1 MAEVSMNNH
10 KTRDIPLFMLL
21 CSCLLLMSCN
31 PDEKP
36 NTGPNAP
43 EFVSS
48 SSVETV
54 RAQIAKLPTDDVWWN
69 VYGEDQ
75 AWNFKNLHRFMPT
88 VNVYR
93 EGQVRTL
100 AQRPMSDI
108 PNQIVDTPIGS
119 MGFKDFLDSDK
130 STTMSIVI
138 LHEGDVVFEYYPNQ
152 QPYEKPIYWSATKA
166 LVAALVGI
174 LADRGQVDITQP
186 ISHYLPR
193 LEDSD
198 YANITVRNLLDM
210 AAGVNCPEEYFDQ
223 TSCYYKYSVT
233 IGDGYWTQDS
243 PDSPYDMLATLKPG
257 IAAPQGTQYQ
267 YSGVNAFI
275 LSWLV
280 EDIMNMPFQDAV
292 SKEIWS
298 KMGAESD
305 ASILA
310 PRYGVPIAHGGLLA
324 RSRDVARFGLLY
336 TPSYTKISDSQII
349 SDRMI
354 DLILNDKNP
363 NLTLK
368 TNKAGQL
375 PPDFSHSGYL
385 WDAVYTNDDFYRG
398 GWAGQG
404 LLINPTKDIVAVYTG
419 YAIDPQESQPD
430 LLPILRQVL
439 NNVFSNQ

>member
-1 MAEVSMNNH
+1 MADVSMNNN
-10 KTRDIPLFMLL
+10 KTRDIPLFTLL
-21 CSCLLLMSCN
+21 CGCLLLMSCN
-31 PDEKP
+31 TAEKAD
-36 NTGPNAP
+36 TGPNAP

-166 LVAALVGI
+166 LVAALVAI
-174 LADRGQVDITQP
+174 LADRGQVDLTQP

-193 LEDSD
+193 LKDSD
-198 YANITVRNLLDM
+198 YADITVRNLLDM

-243 PDSPYDMLATLKPG
+243 PDSPYDMLASLKPG
-257 IAAPQGTQYQ
+257 ITAPQGTQYQ

-336 TPSYTKISDSQII
+336 TPSYTKIADSQII

>member
-233 IGDGYWTQDS
+233 IGDGFWTQDS
-243 PDSPYDMLATLKPG
+243 PNSPYDMLATLKPG

>member
-1 MAEVSMNNH
+1 MLTIFRDLSFIMLLAFPLLCGGCDSQDEQLALTKAPVFISASSPAEVRN
-10 KTRDIPLFMLL
+10 
-21 CSCLLLMSCN
+21 
-31 PDEKP
+31 
-36 NTGPNAP
+36 
-43 EFVSS
+43 
-48 SSVETV
+48 
-54 RAQIAKLPTDDVWWN
+54 QIAKLPLDDVWWN
-69 VYGEDQ
+69 VYGKDQ

-88 VNVYR
+88 VNIYR
-93 EGQVRTL
+93 DGQVRMLT
-100 AQRPMSDI
+100 QRPMSAI
-108 PNQIVDTPIGS
+108 PNQMVDTPIGIID
-119 MGFKDFLDSDK
+119 FKGFLDSDV

-138 LHEGDVVFEYYPNQ
+138 LHKGEVVFEYYPNQ
-152 QPYEKPIYWSATKA
+152 EPYEKPIYWSATKA

-174 LADRGQVDITQP
+174 LADRGQVDIALP
-186 ISHYLPR
+186 ISYYLPR
-193 LEDSD
+193 LKDSD
-198 YANITVRNLLDM
+198 YADITVRNLLDM
-210 AAGVNCPEEYFDQ
+210 STGVNCPEEYFDQ
-223 TSCYYKYSVT
+223 TSCYYQYSVT

-257 IAAPQGTQYQ
+257 IGAPQGTQYQ

-292 SKEIWS
+292 SKEIWG

-336 TPSYTKISDSQII
+336 TPSYTTISDKQII
-349 SDRMI
+349 SDRTI
-354 DLILNDKNP
+354 DLILNDKNV
-363 NLTLK
+363 NLTIG
-368 TNKAGQL
+368 TNKAEQL
-375 PPDFSHSGYL
+375 PSDFSHSGYL

-419 YAIDPQESQPD
+419 YAIDAQESQPD

-439 NNVFSNQ
+439 NTVFPSQ

>member
-1 MAEVSMNNH
+1 MADVSMNNH
-10 KTRDIPLFMLL
+10 KTRDIPLFTLL
-21 CSCLLLMSCN
+21 CSCLLLLSCN
-31 PDEKP
+31 PAEKA
-36 NTGPNAP
+36 NTGPNTP

-138 LHEGDVVFEYYPNQ
+138 LHKGDVVFEYYPNQ

-193 LEDSD
+193 LKDSD

-368 TNKAGQL
+368 ANKAGQL

-385 WDAVYTNDDFYRG
+385 WDAVYTNDDFYRA

>member
-1 MAEVSMNNH
+1 MNNH

-243 PDSPYDMLATLKPG
+243 PNSPYDMLASLKPG
-257 IAAPQGTQYQ
+257 ITAPQGTQYQ

>member
-1 MAEVSMNNH
+1 MAEVSMNNQ

-21 CSCLLLMSCN
+21 CSCLLLLSCN
-31 PDEKP
+31 PAEKAD
-36 NTGPNAP
+36 TGPNAP

-54 RAQIAKLPTDDVWWN
+54 RAQIAKLPADDVWWN

-100 AQRPMSDI
+100 AQRPMSYI
-108 PNQIVDTPIGS
+108 PNQIVDTPSGS

-174 LADRGQVDITQP
+174 LADRGQVDLTQP

-193 LEDSD
+193 LKDSD
-198 YANITVRNLLDM
+198 YANITVRNVLDM
-210 AAGVNCPEEYFDQ
+210 ATGVNCPEEYFDR

-233 IGDGYWTQDS
+233 IGDGYWTKDS
-243 PDSPYDMLATLKPG
+243 PNSPYDMLATLKPG

-354 DLILNDKNP
+354 NLILNDKNP